1 MRVLIGV
8 DGSNGGA
15 EAARVAAGRE
25 WPKGTE
31 IRFVAVYDPVTPT
44 MAGLVIPKVVHW
56 VDGENRATIQHALKM
71 VESLE
76 RQFRSNKL
84 STSHLVVAGEPK
96 RVLLDEAHRW
106 RAGCI
111 FVGARGLSRINRFL
125 LGSVSAAVAAR
136 AHCSVEVIRS
146 TERASGLQE
155 FTDCGDYA

>member
-1 MRVLIGV
+1 VRVLIGV
-8 DGSNGGA
+8 DGSNGAA
-15 EAARVAAGRE
+15 EAARAAADRK
-25 WPKGTE
+25 WPRGTE

-56 VDGENRATIQHALKM
+56 VEEENHATAQLALKM

-76 RQFRSNKL
+76 KQFHSNKL

-111 FVGARGLSRINRFL
+111 FVGARGLSRLNRFL

-146 TERASGLQE
+146 TELNSGFQE
-155 FTDCGDYA
+155 STD

>member
-56 VDGENRATIQHALKM
+56 VDGENRATIQLALKM